1 MPHLL
6 REHIAKIASLETLL
20 PFPLQSYLSLKDEG
34 DGGEMTGNE
43 AGNLLRVIDTT
54 DTHCLPRVF
63 LWQTHDAHCSG
74 LTSSDGKI

>member
-6 REHIAKIASLETLL
+6 REYIAKIVSLETLL

-34 DGGEMTGNE
+34 DDGVMTGNK
-43 AGNLLRVIDTT
+43 ASNLLRIIDII
-54 DTHCLPRVF
+54 DSHCLPRIF